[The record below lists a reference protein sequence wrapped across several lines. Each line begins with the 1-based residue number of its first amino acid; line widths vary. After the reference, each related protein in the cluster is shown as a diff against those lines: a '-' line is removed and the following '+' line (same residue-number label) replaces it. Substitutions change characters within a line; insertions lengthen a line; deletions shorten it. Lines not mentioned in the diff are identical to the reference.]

1 MSLLSLLLWFVC
13 LATES
18 QLTKDKKMLECVA
31 LKFCKL
37 MAPGGCV
44 FKQTT
49 LTGETIQD
57 TQSLDESNN
66 HTPTNQERLRQD

>member
-1 MSLLSLLLWFVC
+1 MRKQ
-13 LATES
+13 TEKF
-18 QLTKDKKMLECVA
+18 QLQCEAKFLNLTRPE
-31 LKFCKL
+31 FCKL

-49 LTGETIQD
+49 LTGETSQD

-66 HTPTNQERLRQD
+66 HTPAVNTSNTFYYTN